1 MRASNIAGAVRD
13 AATECAGLR
22 MRCSSVVALAICL
35 VLNAPPL
42 KAAQRPAHPD
52 RAVVV
57 RNDPGGVLPAR
68 IASVASIRSSGQRV
82 ELRGRYCLS
91 ACTLYLGLPNA
102 CVSPQTRFGF
112 HGPSMYG
119 RPLKSKDFER
129 WSKVM
134 ASHYPEPLRSW
145 FMEKARYQVTGYVNL
160 RGEDLIANYGQRVLT
175 LQ

>member
-1 MRASNIAGAVRD
+1 MRASSITGAVRQ
-13 AATECAGLR
+13 AVTECRGFKSRYA
-22 MRCSSVVALAICL
+22 SVFALAICSA
-35 VLNAPPL
+35 LNALPSN
-42 KAAQRPAHPD
+42 AAQRPAHPD
-52 RAVVV
+52 RAVVI

-68 IASVASIRSSGQRV
+68 IASIASIRSSGQRV

-160 RGEDLIANYGQRVLT
+160 RGEDLIRMGVERC
-175 LQ
+175 